1 MLLPRFTLRTG
12 LAGLTIGVLVAVV
25 VREAALD
32 KPWAIGI
39 VVALGAA
46 ALSLVLQAVALGMSL
61 LLSRGGKELRR

>member
-12 LAGLTIGVLVAVV
+12 LAGLTIGVLVAVI

-32 KPWAIGI
+32 KPWAVGM

-46 ALSLVLQAVALGMSL
+46 AFSLLLQAVTLGISL
-61 LLSRGGKELRR
+61 LLSRGGKEPRG